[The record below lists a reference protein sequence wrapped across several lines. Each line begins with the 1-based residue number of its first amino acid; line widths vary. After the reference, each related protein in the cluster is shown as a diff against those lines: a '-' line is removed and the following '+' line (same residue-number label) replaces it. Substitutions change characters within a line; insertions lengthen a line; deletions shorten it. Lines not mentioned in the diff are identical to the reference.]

1 MDSNSETSFDVKSVA
16 IIGGGP
22 SGIATAKYLAAENH
36 FSDIS
41 IFEQRNSVGGIWNRD
56 SISPAL
62 DVEAFPSP
70 IYDGLE
76 SNIPTVVMQHSD
88 LPFPDDCALMADA
101 DAVLKYLRLYA
112 NDVSQYTNFHTQV
125 LDVRSE
131 VVDSKSQ
138 WQVKLIHLES
148 GQEES
153 RAFDAVVVANERAEK
168 FEKKKVVLVGFSSSG
183 VDIALKI
190 ESVCSSPLIISQK
203 SAAGLSP
210 GSLGFAEGKIM
221 VPEIISINAATR
233 TVLFVNGREEGN
245 VDNIIFCTGYDY
257 DYPFLKSIPG
267 FEQGN
272 KQGKAQTFQHV
283 FYLQNPTLAFV
294 LLPLRAVAFPFAES
308 QVAVIA
314 RIWAGRMTLPPLA
327 AMKDWVQNNKAMRGT
342 GKAFHKLSYPADADY
357 MNEMRAWCDHASGE
371 DGVGKKPPY
380 WGEKERWLRQKIH
393 AIKRA
398 TEEKGEDRILIRHVE
413 DVGFEFPGKQ

>member
-1 MDSNSETSFDVKSVA
+1 MNNSLPISDRRTNRSAFNMDSESRISFDVKSVA

-41 IFEQRNSVGGIWNRD
+41 IFEQRNSTGGIWNRD

-101 DAVLKYLRLYA
+101 DAVLNYLRHYA
-112 NDVSQYTNFHTQV
+112 DDVSQYTNFHTQV

-131 VVDSKSQ
+131 VVDSKSI
-138 WQVKLIHLES
+138 W
-148 GQEES
+148 
-153 RAFDAVVVANERAEK
+153 
-168 FEKKKVVLVGFSSSG
+168 KKVILVGYSSSG
-183 VDIALKI
+183 VDIASKI
-190 ESVCSSPLIISQK
+190 ENVCSSPLIISQR

-210 GSLGFAEGKIM
+210 GTLGFAKGKTM
-221 VPEIISINAATR
+221 VPEIISINAATK
-233 TVLFVNGREEGN
+233 TVLFANGGEEEN

-257 DYPFLKSIPG
+257 DYPFLKSISG
-267 FEQGN
+267 FEQEHKEDN
-272 KQGKAQTFQHV
+272 TQTFQHV

-294 LLPLRAVAFPFAES
+294 LLPLRVVAFPFAES
-308 QVAVIA
+308 QAAVIA

-327 AMKDWVQNNKAMRGT
+327 AMKDWVQNKKAMRGT

-357 MNEMRAWCDHASGE
+357 MSEMRAWCDHASGE
-371 DGVGKKPPY
+371 DVVGKKPP
-380 WGEKERWLRQKIH
+380 
-393 AIKRA
+393 
-398 TEEKGEDRILIRHVE
+398 
-413 DVGFEFPGKQ
+413 